1 MKRHYQKS
9 AFALAALLAAS
20 GLGIAQPAEAQSRR
34 APAANERAA
43 AAPAGAAARYA
54 EMRAVSFASSLPA
67 ASGTLVVVATS
78 EDDLAARG
86 LDESTRTAIADGLKA
101 ARFTFGAR
109 KSISLYNIAGWN
121 RVYVQALGQEATA
134 SDVQAAGNL
143 AGRALMSDPATLT
156 LATSGLAGEAVSA
169 FVTGVGI
176 GHYRGDFYNTS
187 ATREA
192 PAPMVVVSDQADAE
206 AYYNGRGRHLVDAV
220 YWTRNISNEPANI
233 VYPEVFAARTREA
246 FAGLSGV
253 TVEVLDVAAMERL
266 GMGAIL
272 GVGRGSQR
280 PPAIVAVRYRGAGAN
295 DNGPVA
301 LVGKG
306 ITFDSGGIS
315 IKPGANMGNMKM
327 DMSGAAGVMGAVLA
341 LAKSG
346 APVDVVA
353 VAAVAENMPDGGA
366 IRPGDVLTAM
376 NGKTIEIVS
385 TDAEGRL
392 VLADAVH
399 WADTRYNPSA
409 IIDIATLTGAVG
421 GALGPDYAGLFTR
434 HDALA
439 DQIVSAGKASGEQVW
454 QLPLN
459 PAYQGRLSSPIADL
473 RNGGEGGPGAGTGA
487 EFIRHFVRAET
498 PWAHIDMANVAY
510 GGAND
515 MRPAGSAG
523 WSVRLLEQLVRS
535 YSYVPHEKAKG
546 GY

>member
-1 MKRHYQKS
+1 MRQSYRTT
-9 AFALAALLAAS
+9 ALALAAIMAAT
-20 GLGIAQPAEAQSRR
+20 GLSVAMPAEAQSRR
-34 APAANERAA
+34 AQTTQAAP
-43 AAPAGAAARYA
+43 APAGAPARYA
-54 EMRAVSFASSLPA
+54 EMREIRFAEALPA
-67 ASGTLVVVATS
+67 ASGTLVLLVTS
-78 EDDLAARG
+78 EEDLAARG
-86 LDESTRTAIADGLKA
+86 LDAATHGAIVEALKA
-101 ARFTFGAR
+101 ARFTYGTR
-109 KSISLYNIAGWN
+109 KSISLYNINGWT
-121 RVYVQALGQEATA
+121 RVYVQTLGDEAELA
-134 SDVQAAGNL
+134 DIQAAGTL
-143 AGRALMSDPATLT
+143 TGRALMSDPATLT
-156 LATSGLAGEAVSA
+156 VAGGGIAGEAVSA
-169 FVTGVGI
+169 FVTGMGI
-176 GHYRGDFYNTS
+176 GHYRGDFYKTS
-187 ATREA
+187 GRREA
-192 PAPMVVVSDQADAE
+192 PAPLVVVSDGEEAE
-206 AYYNGRGRHLVDAV
+206 LYYNGRGRHIVDAV

-246 FAGLSGV
+246 FAGIPGV
-253 TVEVLDVAAMERL
+253 TVEVLDSAAMERL

-280 PPAIVAVRYRGAGAN
+280 PPVIVAVRYRGPGAN

-327 DMSGAAGVMGAVLA
+327 DMSGAAGVMGAALA
-341 LAKSG
+341 LARAS

-353 VAAVAENMPDGGA
+353 VAAVAENMPDGGS

-399 WADTRYNPSA
+399 WTDVTYNPAA

-434 HDALA
+434 HDRLA
-439 DQIVSAGKASGEQVW
+439 EQIVAAGKISGEHVW

-459 PAYQGRLSSPIADL
+459 PAYEGRVSSPIADL
-473 RNGGEGGPGAGTGA
+473 RNSGEGGPGAGTGA

-523 WSVRLLEQLVRS
+523 WSVRLLEQLVRT
-535 YSYVPHEKAKG
+535 YGFVQHEKAKG